1 MGKELSRPHSPCRRL
16 HKPVGSLGIPGTF
29 LQQGMRSGGSAA
41 LTARPLLLLLLL
53 LLRCRLLGAIYMLRQ
68 GLTLLN
74 RSKPP
79 IPRGSY
85 TCLSVASHVFKRPLR
100 HGRDALEVQRPP
112 TSCHNS
118 VCKEPE
124 GRSRYGKRHEH
135 RAQEAHRL
143 RRFCKPAKPV
153 ASQKCAQG
161 FQLQRHGCRYV
172 SISPRQREFTH

>member
-1 MGKELSRPHSPCRRL
+1 MGKELSRTHSLCRLL
-16 HKPVGSLGIPGTF
+16 HKPMGSLGVPGTF
-29 LQQGMRSGGSAA
+29 LQQGMRSGCSTA
-41 LTARPLLLLLLL
+41 LTAHPLLLLLLL
-53 LLRCRLLGAIYMLRQ
+53 ALLPFAGRDLHAQAGANIL
-68 GLTLLN
+68 
-74 RSKPP
+74 
-79 IPRGSY
+79 
-85 TCLSVASHVFKRPLR
+85 KRPLR